1 MKQIELKLNLPNE
14 KEFDKIKTVVYEL
27 DIPDGYMVNNQQMF
41 PRNMKIHF
49 KVEGKQLKV
58 TYRYNSHYASID
70 DVVFTFTGN
79 VIPIQPRL
87 QKDLSYHEEIES
99 VVITAPLKY
108 VYQWYK
114 DHQMDLNPIYQRD
127 MVWTQEQKEHYL
139 INLFESRARIEP
151 TIVQY
156 YDDVNNEV
164 YEVLD
169 GKQRLTTLFDFIDNK
184 ITVKGLYFKDL
195 HNDDQNFLM
204 NFNVQYK
211 RIIKKRDFGNLDI
224 NTKLQ
229 LFYEINLYGTKM
241 SDKDLQRVQSLMT
254 DSMK

>member
-1 MKQIELKLNLPNE
+1 MKHIELKLDLPNE

-58 TYRYNSHYASID
+58 TYRYNSRSASID
-70 DVVFTFTGN
+70 GIVFTFTGD
-79 VIPIQPRL
+79 VVPIQARL

-99 VVITAPLKY
+99 VVITSPLKY

-114 DHQMDLNPIYQRD
+114 DKQMDLNPIYQRD

-139 INLFESRARIEP
+139 INLFESRASIEP
-151 TIVQY
+151 AIVQY
-156 YDDVNNEV
+156 YEEDTNNEI

-184 ITVKGLYFKDL
+184 ITVRGLYFKDL

-211 RIIKKRDFGNLDI
+211 RIIKKRGYDNLNI
-224 NTKLQ
+224 KTKLQ

-241 SDKDLQRVQSLMT
+241 SDEDLQRVQSLMT
-254 DSMK
+254 DEK

>member
-1 MKQIELKLNLPNE
+1 MKEIELKLNLPSE
-14 KEFDKIKTVVYEL
+14 KEFEKLKEVVFEL
-27 DIPDGYMVNNQQMF
+27 GIPDGYMVNNQQMF
-41 PRNMKIHF
+41 PRNYKIHF

-70 DVVFTFTGN
+70 DIVFTFTGN
-79 VIPIQPRL
+79 VVPIQERL
-87 QKDLSYHEEIES
+87 QKDLSYHEEFES
-99 VVITAPLKY
+99 VAITSPLKY

-114 DHQMDLNPIYQRD
+114 DNQMDLNPIYQRD
-127 MVWTQEQKEHYL
+127 VVWTQEQKEHYL

-156 YDDVNNEV
+156 YDNADNEV

-204 NFNVQYK
+204 DFNVQYK
-211 RIIKKRDFGNLDI
+211 RIIKKSGFTNLDFK
-224 NTKLQ
+224 TKLQ

-241 SDKDLQRVQSLMT
+241 SDEDLERVQALL
-254 DSMK
+254 KVKE

>member
-1 MKQIELKLNLPNE
+1 MKKMELKLDLPNE

-27 DIPDGYMVNNQQMF
+27 DIPDGYMVNNQQMY
-41 PRNMKIHF
+41 PRNHKIHY

-70 DVVFTFTGN
+70 DVIFTFTGD
-79 VIPIQPRL
+79 VVPVQARL
-87 QKDLSYHEEIES
+87 QK
-99 VVITAPLKY
+99 VVITSPLKY

-114 DHQMDLNPIYQRD
+114 DNQMDLNPIYQRGV
-127 MVWTQEQKEHYL
+127 VWTQEQKEHYL

-151 TIVQY
+151 AIVQY
-156 YDDVNNEV
+156 YDADNEV

-169 GKQRLTTLFDFIDNK
+169 GKHRLTTLFDFIDNK

-224 NTKLQ
+224 KTKLQ

-241 SDKDLQRVQSLMT
+241 SDEDLQRVQSLMT
-254 DSMK
+254 ENK